1 MPTGKRPAKL
11 APPLPRNRSK
21 KVTAQWDGEGPID
34 EDLAHKLAS
43 ALLGNAK
50 PPSEDDVANESDSE
64 ES

>member
-1 MPTGKRPAKL
+1 MPTGKRPAKQ
-11 APPLPRNRSK
+11 APTFPPNRRK
-21 KVTAQWDGEGPID
+21 KITTPWDGEGPID

-50 PPSEDDVANESDSE
+50 PSNEDDIANESDSQ